1 MSGGQA
7 QKRATVKTM
16 TDSELNALSALVHAH
31 CVDTLAAAQD
41 KEHKSGYHP
50 YKDDGEGK
58 AVFEELVKR
67 GVLKGGGIVV
77 DGHTP
82 PVDLTVPRGVP
93 VSLFEPPV
101 GGLDTT
107 PYNRAM
113 GNREIADI
121 ILNGQPRI
129 QTAWGV
135 KTLAGLADMISLL
148 DKRYCKW

>member
-1 MSGGQA
+1 
-7 QKRATVKTM
+7 M
-16 TDSELNALSALVHAH
+16 TDSELNALSSLVHAH

-41 KEHKSGYHP
+41 KEHRSGYHP

-58 AVFEELVKR
+58 AVFNELVRR
-67 GVLKGGGIVV
+67 GVLKSDGGVQIDDHVA
-77 DGHTP
+77 
-82 PVDLTVPRGVP
+82 PVDRTIPLGGP
-93 VSLFEPPV
+93 VSPMEPPV

-107 PYNRAM
+107 PYRRAM

-121 ILNGQPRI
+121 ILNGHPRI

-135 KTLAGLADMISLL
+135 KTLEGLADMISLL